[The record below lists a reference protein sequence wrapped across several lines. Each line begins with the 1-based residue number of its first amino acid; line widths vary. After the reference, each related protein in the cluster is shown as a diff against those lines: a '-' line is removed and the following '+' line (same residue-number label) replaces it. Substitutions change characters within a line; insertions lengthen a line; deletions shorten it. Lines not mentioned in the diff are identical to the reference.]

1 MGNQGTF
8 DPSVPYEDLPLLP
21 PPREE
26 YENADLLRAEARAR
40 AAVTE
45 LKGYANIIPNQAV
58 LVNALGLREAQ
69 DSSEIENIITT
80 QDELY
85 RAETLTSQRS
95 VDPAAKE
102 VLRYREALWYGYRR
116 VTERGML
123 TIPDIIKLQ
132 SIIEENDAGIRR
144 TPGTALV
151 NDATKETVFTPPQDE
166 QAIKRLLDNLADY
179 LNDTQDDSLIK
190 SAIIHYQFETIHP
203 FYDGNGRT
211 GRIINVLYL
220 ILKGYL
226 DIPILYV
233 SSYIIEHKGDY
244 YRLLLEV
251 SRTRDWN
258 GWISFYLAALERTAR
273 RAIETVGEIKKQM
286 DETIDYVRTHA
297 SRIYTKELVE
307 ALYEHPYC
315 KNEFIE
321 RVTGV
326 ERKAASRYLHELEQI
341 GVLTKRKVG
350 RENLFINT
358 NLMKLL
364 QSRK

>member
-1 MGNQGTF
+1 MVDNTGF
-8 DPSVPYEDLPLLP
+8 DPTVPFESLPPLP
-21 PPREE
+21 PPQEE
-26 YENADLLRAEARAR
+26 YENTDLLRAEARSR

-45 LKGYANIIPNQAV
+45 LKGFANIIPNQAI

-85 RAETLTSQRS
+85 QAESLASQRS

-116 VTERGML
+116 IAERGVL
-123 TIPDIIKLQ
+123 TVPDIIKLQ

-151 NDATKETVFTPPQDE
+151 NDTTNETVFTPPQHE
-166 QAIKRLLDNLADY
+166 RVIKRLLDNLANY
-179 LNDTQDDSLIK
+179 LNDTEDDSLIK

-251 SRTRDWN
+251 SRTRDWA
-258 GWISFYLAALERTAR
+258 GWISFYLTALEHTAR
-273 RAIETVGEIKKQM
+273 RAIETVAEIKKQM
-286 DETIDYVRTHA
+286 DETIEYVRTHA
-297 SRIYTKELVE
+297 PRIYTKELVE

-315 KNEFIE
+315 KNEFVE

-326 ERKAASRYLHELEQI
+326 ERKAASRYLHQLEEI

-364 QSRK
+364 QARK

>member
-8 DPSVPYEDLPLLP
+8 DPSVPYEDLPPLP

-26 YENADLLRAEARAR
+26 YENAGLLRAEARAR

-45 LKGYANIIPNQAV
+45 LKGYANIIPNQAI
-58 LVNALGLREAQ
+58 LMNALGLREAQ

-85 RAETLTSQRS
+85 RAETLSSQRS

-123 TIPDIIKLQ
+123 TIPDIINLQ
-132 SIIEENDAGIRR
+132 SIIEENDAGIRK

-151 NDATKETVFTPPQDE
+151 NDTTNETVFTPPEDE
-166 QAIKRLLDNLADY
+166 QVIKRLLDNLAEY
-179 LNDTQDDSLIK
+179 LNDTQHDSLIK
-190 SAIIHYQFETIHP
+190 SAMLHYQFETIHP

-211 GRIINVLYL
+211 GRIVNVLYL
-220 ILKGYL
+220 ILKGYQ

-233 SSYIIEHKGDY
+233 SSYMIEHKSDY

-251 SRTRDWN
+251 SRTRAWT
-258 GWISFYLAALERTAR
+258 GWISFYLEALEQTAR
-273 RAIETVGEIKKQM
+273 RAIETVGEIKRQM

-297 SRIYTKELVE
+297 SRIYTKDLVE

-315 KNEFIE
+315 KNEFVE
-321 RVTGV
+321 RVMGV
-326 ERKAASRYLHELEQI
+326 ERKAASRYLHELELI

>member
-1 MGNQGTF
+1 
-8 DPSVPYEDLPLLP
+8 
-21 PPREE
+21 
-26 YENADLLRAEARAR
+26 
-40 AAVTE
+40 
-45 LKGYANIIPNQAV
+45 
-58 LVNALGLREAQ
+58 
-69 DSSEIENIITT
+69 
-80 QDELY
+80 
-85 RAETLTSQRS
+85 
-95 VDPAAKE
+95 
-102 VLRYREALWYGYRR
+102 
-116 VTERGML
+116 ML
-123 TIPDIIKLQ
+123 TVPDIIKLQ

-151 NDATKETVFTPPQDE
+151 NDKTQETVFTPPQHE
-166 QAIKRLLDNLADY
+166 RVIKRLLDNLASY
-179 LNDTQDDSLIK
+179 LNDTEDDSLIK

-251 SRTRDWN
+251 SRTRDWA
-258 GWISFYLAALERTAR
+258 GWISFYLTALERTAR
-273 RAIETVGEIKKQM
+273 RAIETVAEIRKQM
-286 DETIDYVRTHA
+286 DETIEFVRTHA
-297 SRIYTKELVE
+297 PRIYTKELVE

-315 KNEFIE
+315 KNEFVE

-326 ERKAASRYLHELEQI
+326 ERKAASRYLHQLAEV

-364 QSRK
+364 QARK

>member
-1 MGNQGTF
+1 MGNQGKF
-8 DPSVPYEDLPLLP
+8 DPSVPYEDLPPLP
-21 PPREE
+21 PLRQE
-26 YENADLLRAEARAR
+26 YENAGLLRAEARAR

-45 LKGYANIIPNQAV
+45 LKGYANIIPNQAI

-123 TIPDIIKLQ
+123 TIPDITNLQ

-151 NDATKETVFTPPQDE
+151 NDTTNETVFTPPQDE
-166 QAIKRLLDNLADY
+166 QVIKRLLDNLAEY
-179 LNDTQDDSLIK
+179 LNDTEDDSLIK

-233 SSYIIEHKGDY
+233 SSYIIEHKSEY

-258 GWISFYLAALERTAR
+258 AWISFYLLAMERTAR
-273 RAIETVGEIKKQM
+273 RAIETVGEIKRQM

-307 ALYEHPYC
+307 VLYEHPYC
-315 KNEFIE
+315 KNEFVE

-326 ERKAASRYLHELEQI
+326 ERKAASRYLHELERI

-358 NLMKLL
+358 QLMKLL
-364 QSRK
+364 QSQK